1 MSIITDT
8 MVYDGPPADSG
19 SREERELRTY
29 RLLDTLGIS
38 YRRLDHGPAMTM
50 EDCDGIDTLLKIDH
64 CKNLFLRNTQ
74 KTEFYLLLLPHYKK
88 FRTALLSKQIGT
100 ARLSF
105 AEEEFMVKYLDIHPG
120 SVSILGLMND
130 VDHKVHLLID
140 TDCLQGEFMGC
151 HPCVNTSSLQIKTSD
166 IYDKFLKYTGH
177 KPASVT
183 L

>member
-1 MSIITDT
+1 MSVIIDPT
-8 MVYDGPPADSG
+8 VYDGAPSDTSG
-19 SREERELRTY
+19 RQERELRTY
-29 RLLDTLGIS
+29 RLLEQLKIPF
-38 YRRLDHGPAMTM
+38 RRLDHAPAMTM
-50 EDCDGIDTLLKIDH
+50 EDCDGVDTLLNIEH

-74 KTEFYLLLLPHYKK
+74 KTEFYLLLLPHHKK
-88 FRTALLSKQIGT
+88 FRTAVLSKQIGT

-130 VDHKVHLLID
+130 KEHRVHLLID
-140 TDCLQGEFMGC
+140 REALTREYMGC

-166 IYDKFLKYTGH
+166 IYEKFLKYTGH
-177 KPASVT
+177 EPTFVT